1 MISPR
6 SFTLAKP
13 TVVQMDMD
21 KKPPP
26 PERDVRGE
34 IVALMREASMSKDK
48 GKLEAAIKKAEEAG
62 LQFEANQGRR
72 QLGRIT
78 G

>member
-1 MISPR
+1 MHAISFRP
-6 SFTLAKP
+6 SLPAC
-13 TVVQMDMD
+13 DMHGQD
-21 KKPPP
+21 APGEP
-26 PERDVRGE
+26 DVRGE
-34 IVALMREASMSKDK
+34 IVAMMREASLGKDAE
-48 GKLEAAIKKAEEAG
+48 KLEQAIKKAEEAG